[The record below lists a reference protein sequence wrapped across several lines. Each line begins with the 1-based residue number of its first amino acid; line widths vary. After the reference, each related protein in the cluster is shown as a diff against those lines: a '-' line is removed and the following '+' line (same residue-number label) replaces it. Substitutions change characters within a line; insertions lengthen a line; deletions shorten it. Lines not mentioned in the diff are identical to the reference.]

1 MLFRNIDLLDENL
14 DFQARQ
20 WVGVKNGRIDYIGSE
35 APADAD
41 AYGETYDGAGK
52 LLLPAFYNAHAHA
65 PMTLLRGFAENLPLQ
80 AWLET
85 KCWPFEA
92 KMTPE
97 DNYWGTLLACAEMAR
112 YGCVSFS
119 DMYYA
124 TDERVRAVDEAGI
137 KMNVCESELFFET
150 KPFADY
156 AIAAKMEDYIK
167 KYHGALDGRILVDYN
182 IHAEYTSNEQT
193 CRDIAEVT
201 KAAGLRMHLH
211 LSETKSEHEECK
223 QRHGGMTPA
232 AYFASIGVFDSPT
245 TAAHCVWCEDDDL
258 EILKQHGVWVAFN
271 PASNMKLGSG
281 FAPVKKMLDRG
292 VNVALGTDGMASN
305 NTHDMFQDLYLMAL
319 LSKGYLN
326 DPTAVTPRQA
336 LGAATRGGALSQG
349 REDCGQV
356 KVGMKADLA
365 VLDVT
370 GPSWH
375 PMTDPLMNVVYA
387 GHGSDV
393 VLTMCD
399 GKVVYRDG
407 VWPGI
412 DIERAKAECTQRTQ
426 RIISELQNTQ
436 I

>member
-1 MLFRNIDLLDENL
+1 MLFKNIDLLDENL
-14 DFQARQ
+14 DYQASR
-20 WVGVKNGRIDYIGSE
+20 WVGVKDGRIGYIGTE
-35 APADAD
+35 APADVGS
-41 AYGETYDGAGK
+41 YGEVYDGGGK
-52 LLLPAFYNAHAHA
+52 LMLPAFYNAHAHA

-97 DNYWGTLLACAEMAR
+97 DNYWGTLLACAEMTR

-150 KPFADY
+150 KPFAEY
-156 AIAAKMEDYIK
+156 AIAAKMEEYIK
-167 KYHGALDGRILVDYN
+167 TYHGALNGRILVDYN

-223 QRHGGMTPA
+223 ERHNGMTPA

-245 TAAHCVWCEDDDL
+245 TAAHCVWCDDADL
-258 EILKQHGVWVAFN
+258 EILKEHGVWVAHN

-281 FAPVKKMLDRG
+281 FAPIVKMLERG
-292 VNVALGTDGMASN
+292 VNVCLGTDGMASN
-305 NTHDMFQDLYLMAL
+305 NNHDMFQDLYLMAV
-319 LSKGYLN
+319 LSKGNLC
-326 DPTAVTPRQA
+326 DPTAVTPKQA
-336 LGAATRGGALSQG
+336 LAAATRGGALSQG
-349 REDCGQV
+349 RGDCGLI

-365 VLDVT
+365 VVDTT
-370 GPSWH
+370 GPSWW

-393 VLTMCD
+393 VLTLCD
-399 GKVVYRDG
+399 GEVVYRDG

-412 DIERAKAECTQRTQ
+412 DVERVKAECSSRTK
-426 RIISELQNTQ
+426 RIISEL
-436 I
+436 